1 MANLRLLIIALL
13 LGICSINVQATGCYS
28 TLGSVEDK
36 TASLGNMTISV
47 PPDMPVGS
55 EIYRIRVASQGDVG
69 DAGITCSAAE
79 SFYWGFDYADTSY
92 PESSG
97 LSPYGGRMYGTNLP
111 GVSVV
116 YLASKG
122 FPYQYTPGVYSQ
134 LLMRDNPLAIEFV
147 LIKTGDVQ
155 PGVVD
160 GTSLPTA
167 LFSGGQSGDMHE
179 FLKYRLSGQVMV
191 TVPTCQIESPEKTVQ
206 MGSHVISRTFT
217 GIGSTTAWQD
227 ASIRLINCPTFFGSR
242 GRPAGLT
249 TYGIAPVN
257 ANIWALSFQP
267 VFGTLDDAQGIIK
280 LDDSGVDDASG
291 VGIQLAT
298 AENESSFINL
308 TAELS
313 GDFPQDGIA
322 SVTIPIFARY
332 IQMENQV
339 TPGRADS
346 SIIYNLEYR

>member
-1 MANLRLLIIALL
+1 MANLRSLIIALL

-55 EIYRIRVASQGDVG
+55 EIYRIRVASPADVG
-69 DAGITCSAAE
+69 NAGITCSAAE
-79 SFYWGFDYADTSY
+79 SFYWGFDYADVSSSI
-92 PESSG
+92 SSG
-97 LSPYGGRMYGTNLP
+97 SSPYGGRMYETNLP

-122 FPYQYTPGVYSQ
+122 FPEQYSPGIYSEM
-134 LLMRDNPLAIEFV
+134 LMKDNSLAIEFV

-267 VFGTLDDAQGIIK
+267 VFGTLDDTQGIIK
-280 LDDSGVDDASG
+280 LDSSGTDDASG
-291 VGIQLAT
+291 IGIQLAT
-298 AENESSFINL
+298 AQDESSFIHL
-308 TAELS
+308 SAELS
-313 GDFPQDGIA
+313 GDFPMDGMA
-322 SVTIPIFARY
+322 TVTIPIFARY
-332 IQMENQV
+332 IQTETQV
-339 TPGRADS
+339 SPGRADS
-346 SIIYNLEYR
+346 SVIYNLEYR